1 MLPSLAT
8 LSLNRC
14 VPVGVTLTDAIKEEG
29 TVTIPNPIT
38 VDVRG
43 DTEACPICIMPF
55 DHPAGGFTRTEQTI
69 WGYLTDPFPK
79 TEYLK
84 ELREAN
90 NKRFLIELLPGS
102 GNQFHK
108 VCLAKHVEHRGSVAA
123 DPISREPIDSDM
135 RDRLLAFLADYDDP
149 HNAPAERE
157 HDAPHIVT
165 RAHIDLRLAYERNV
179 VVAADIV
186 TQLMRNMIESDTAGH
201 GWLRTS
207 MKEVIDAFLLEVREG
222 AGVDYGEDDPDDG
235 VEGEVVAFPRR
246 GSPEHAQWDR
256 LIGTA
261 YEYTMTLR
269 TIWQTEWRRNGLY
282 YYTQSKN
289 ARVDDMF
296 LIFNALRNLT
306 LTMLP
311 YNDPYDPPILPFLNS
326 RWIHADGVVN
336 MPQPGHRRFDGVDW
350 LVNLAGS
357 QTNPYAVNAAW
368 TAPEHVHLSV
378 YWDAEHRRESLALNT
393 YNQNVLTAAGLLL
406 DAIDSFRVD
415 RAAYNQ
421 WFEED
426 ANVALLH
433 RIVRAAANVAFDS
446 EYFTDR
452 SGLFNLRGSYANFE
466 WDNHIGE
473 VYETMK
479 MIETQWRDMR
489 ESLPDSARRGPPLL
503 FGITSIL
510 RRQISLLHALLP
522 SMVGNAQLFDSRW
535 SVGQVDAARPD
546 PILIMVRAT
555 PDEDDEDYDPRHFF
569 NRAEVRND
577 IANLYVEFKRI
588 YESLSRPTNL
598 QTRLFDSVKDV
609 IELPSLN
616 MSMAGVKGNHSRN
629 ATQNTIEAYLQTA
642 RRYAFK
648 KTPLIDAVKAI
659 EEKLEFYWEDF
670 SNAMDMDLLL
680 SMEAPPPSQRRRT
693 GPAPNSRG
701 DSVTDE

>member
-1 MLPSLAT
+1 MLPNLAT

-14 VPVGVTLTDAIKEEG
+14 VPVGVTLLDAIKEEG
-29 TVTIPNPIT
+29 RVTIPNPIT

-43 DTEACPICIMPF
+43 DRQTCPICIAPF
-55 DHPAGGFTRTEQTI
+55 DHPAEGFTRAEQTI

-108 VCLAKHVEHRGSVAA
+108 VCLAKHVKHRGSVAA
-123 DPISREPIDSDM
+123 DPISREPIDHSM
-135 RDRLLAFLADYDDP
+135 RNQLLAFLDDYDDP
-149 HNAPAERE
+149 HNAPAERD
-157 HDAPHIVT
+157 HDAPHDVT
-165 RAHIDLRLAYERNV
+165 AAEIALRLAYERNV
-179 VVAADIV
+179 KLAADIV
-186 TQLMRNMIESDTAGH
+186 SQLMRNTIESDTPGH
-201 GWLRTS
+201 EWLNN
-207 MKEVIDAFLLEVREG
+207 MQDDIDMLLREAREG
-222 AGVDYGEDDPDDG
+222 AGVDYGEEDLDDG
-235 VEGEVVAFPRR
+235 LEDGEVVAFPRR
-246 GSPEHAQWDR
+246 GSAEHAEWDR
-256 LIGTA
+256 LIGRA

-269 TIWQTEWRRNGLY
+269 TIWQTEWTRNGV

-289 ARVDDMF
+289 AQVDDMF

-357 QTNPYAVNAAW
+357 QTDPYAVNATW
-368 TAPEHVHLSV
+368 TAPAHVHLSV

-393 YNQNVLTAAGLLL
+393 YNQNVLTAVDRLLA
-406 DAIDSFRVD
+406 AIDSFRVN
-415 RAAYNQ
+415 RAYAINQ

-452 SGLFNLRGSYANFE
+452 SGLFNRRGSYANFE

-479 MIETQWRDMR
+479 MIETQWRNMR
-489 ESLPDSARRGPPLL
+489 QLLPDSARRGPPLL
-503 FGITSIL
+503 SGINSIQQYQT
-510 RRQISLLHALLP
+510 RLLHALLP
-522 SMVGNAQLFDSRW
+522 SMIGNAQSFDSRW

-546 PILIMVRAT
+546 PTLIMVRAT
-555 PDEDDEDYDPRHFF
+555 PDEDDEDDNPRRFF
-569 NRAEVRND
+569 NHAEVRND
-577 IANLYVEFKRI
+577 IANLYAEFKRI
-588 YESLSRPTNL
+588 YESLSRPTHL

-616 MSMAGVKGNHSRN
+616 MFMALVKGDHSWN
-629 ATQNTIEAYLQTA
+629 ATQDTIAAYLQTSKKF
-642 RRYAFK
+642 AFK
-648 KTPLIDAVKAI
+648 KTPLIDAAKAI
-659 EEKLEFYWEDF
+659 EDKLEFYWKDF
-670 SNAMDMDLLL
+670 SSAMDIDLL
-680 SMEAPPPSQRRRT
+680 SWMEAQRPSQRRRT

>member
-1 MLPSLAT
+1 MLPNLAT
-8 LSLNRC
+8 LSLSRC
-14 VPVGVTLTDAIKEEG
+14 VPVGVTLLDAIKEEG
-29 TVTIPNPIT
+29 KVTIPNPIT

-43 DTEACPICIMPF
+43 NTETCPICIMPF

-84 ELREAN
+84 ELRKAN

-108 VCLAKHVEHRGSVAA
+108 VCLAKHVKHRGSVAA

-135 RDRLLAFLADYDDP
+135 RDQLLAFLADYDEP
-149 HNAPAERE
+149 NNAPAERD
-157 HDAPHIVT
+157 HDAPATHSSAT
-165 RAHIDLRLAYERNV
+165 LAPADLRFAYERNV

-186 TQLMRNMIESDTAGH
+186 SQLMRNMIESDTAGH
-201 GWLRTS
+201 EWLHN
-207 MKEVIDAFLLEVREG
+207 MKEGIDEFLLEARED
-222 AGVDYGEDDPDDG
+222 AGVDYRE
-235 VEGEVVAFPRR
+235 EGEVVAFPRR
-246 GSPEHAQWDR
+246 GSAEHAQWDR
-256 LIGTA
+256 LIGRA

-269 TIWQTEWRRNGLY
+269 TIWQTEWTRNGV

-289 ARVDDMF
+289 AQVDDMF

-336 MPQPGHRRFDGVDW
+336 MPQPGHRRFDSVDW

-357 QTNPYAVNAAW
+357 QTNPYGLNATW
-368 TAPEHVHLSV
+368 TAPAPTPPLSV
-378 YWDAEHRRESLALNT
+378 YWDAEHRRESLVLKT
-393 YNQNVLTAAGLLL
+393 YNQNVLTAVGHLL
-406 DAIDSFRVD
+406 DAIDSFRRN
-415 RAAYNQ
+415 RAEYIQ

-426 ANVALLH
+426 ANVALLY

-446 EYFTDR
+446 GYFTDR
-452 SGLFNLRGSYANFE
+452 SGLFDLRGSYANFE

-479 MIETQWRDMR
+479 MID
-489 ESLPDSARRGPPLL
+489 PLL
-503 FGITSIL
+503 FRITSIHGH
-510 RRQISLLHALLP
+510 QISLLHALLP
-522 SMVGNAQLFDSRW
+522 SMVGNAQSFDSRW
-535 SVGQVDAARPD
+535 SVRQDY
-546 PILIMVRAT
+546 PITTLTMVRAT
-555 PDEDDEDYDPRHFF
+555 PDEDDDDADPRQFF

-588 YESLSRPTNL
+588 YESLSRPTHL
-598 QTRLFDSVKDV
+598 QTRLFDSVKGV

-616 MSMAGVKGNHSRN
+616 MSMALVNGNPGRWN
-629 ATQNTIEAYLQTA
+629 ATQDTIEAYLQTA
-642 RRYAFK
+642 RRFVSE
-648 KTPLIDAVKAI
+648 TPLINAAKAI
-659 EEKLEFYWEDF
+659 EDKLEFYWEDF
-670 SNAMDMDLLL
+670 SNAMDMDLIS
-680 SMEAPPPSQRRRT
+680 SMEEPPPSQRRRT
-693 GPAPNSRG
+693 GSSPNSRG